1 MLTYTGFVESK
12 AGLIK
17 ITADNIGINEIA
29 FVEQPNVEPHEN
41 GIVEQAK
48 SQLSDYLA
56 RKRQQFDLP
65 LNPRGTD
72 FQKQVWRLLVDIPFG
87 NTASYQD
94 IALKLGDKNKV
105 RAVGGAN
112 GKNPIAIVVP
122 CHRVIGKNGTLTG
135 YAGGLERKAFLLDI
149 ENIVH

>member
-1 MLTYTGFVESK
+1 MSTYTGFVESK
-12 AGLIK
+12 AGLIQ
-17 ITADNIGINEIA
+17 ITADNTGINEIA

-48 SQLSDYLA
+48 SQLRDYLA

-65 LNPRGTD
+65 LNPRGTE
-72 FQKQVWRLLVDIPFG
+72 FQKQVWRLLVEIPFG